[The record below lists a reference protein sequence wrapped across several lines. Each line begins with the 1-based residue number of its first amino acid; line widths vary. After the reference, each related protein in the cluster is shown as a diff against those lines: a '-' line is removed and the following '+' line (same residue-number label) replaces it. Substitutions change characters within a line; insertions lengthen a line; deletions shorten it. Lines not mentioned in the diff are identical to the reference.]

1 MSREDMI
8 AVLWALENDL
18 RLKAVQ
24 WSHTFFAFL
33 DNGQDREAMKALGTY
48 EGLQAAI
55 QALQEKRRGLGDD
68 NDDRRHRESIS
79 KGKADPQTPE
89 RD

>member
-55 QALQEKRRGLGDD
+55 QALQEKRRGLGGDD
-68 NDDRRHRESIS
+68 DTRGHRE
-79 KGKADPQTPE
+79 GTPE
-89 RD
+89 GSSDPKAPARD

>member
-18 RLKAVQ
+18 RLKAVH

-33 DNGQDREAMKALGTY
+33 DNGQDREAMKALGT
-48 EGLQAAI
+48 
-55 QALQEKRRGLGDD
+55 
-68 NDDRRHRESIS
+68 
-79 KGKADPQTPE
+79 
-89 RD
+89 